1 MTIISEGGND
11 PSDKE
16 ESDSGDIQLLNY
28 LLSFVI
34 I

>member
-16 ESDSGDIQLLNY
+16 ESDSGDIQPI
-28 LLSFVI
+28 SWQI
-34 I
+34 